1 MLLPIKISV
10 LFAQS
15 VNSLPAPVDNRPE
28 RCILHGQTVQDAVVA
43 ILVTSQAPQAS
54 SVLSLGAAKT
64 SQSRKLTRPA
74 KSEWQLD

>member
-28 RCILHGQTVQDAVVA
+28 RCILHGQTVQDAVVS
-43 ILVTSQAPQAS
+43 SQAPQAS
-54 SVLSLGAAKT
+54 CVLSLE
-64 SQSRKLTRPA
+64 Q
-74 KSEWQLD
+74 